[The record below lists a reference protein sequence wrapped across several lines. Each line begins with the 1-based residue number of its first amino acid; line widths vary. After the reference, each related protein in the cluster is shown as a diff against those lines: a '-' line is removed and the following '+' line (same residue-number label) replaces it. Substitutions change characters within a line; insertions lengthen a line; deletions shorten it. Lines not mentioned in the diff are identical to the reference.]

1 MNILEFG
8 DKSKRKLI
16 LVHGFQSPW
25 QVWEK
30 YIEHYKKDFHI
41 IVPIISGHNPD
52 VKEDFVSFSKD
63 AKELEDYIISNYGKK
78 VYGICGMSMGGVF
91 SAILWQNKRLEFEKV
106 IFDGSPLLSLN
117 SFMKNFTLNFY
128 LKVTHKT
135 QQRDKKTLEQANTI
149 CPKEHMGSFIKILD
163 NMSDT
168 TIKNCLSCIADFK
181 LKPEINSTNT
191 KIYYFHGTAMN
202 EMLAKKSA
210 KYVKKHYPDTVVK
223 CFKGKAHC
231 ENSLFNPEY
240 MITEL
245 DNILFD

>member
-1 MNILEFG
+1 MKILEFG

-16 LVHGFQSPW
+16 LIHGFQSPW

-30 YIEHYKKDFHI
+30 YIERYQNDFHV
-41 IVPIISGHNPD
+41 IVPIISGHNPE
-52 VKEDFVSFSKD
+52 VKEGFVSFSKD
-63 AKELEDYIISNYGKK
+63 AKELEDYIIRNYGEK
-78 VYGICGMSMGGVF
+78 VYGIFGMSMGGILT
-91 SAILWQNKRLEFEKV
+91 ATLWQNKRLKFEKV

-117 SFMKNFTLNFY
+117 SFMKNFTRNFY

-135 QQRDKKTLEQANTI
+135 QKRDKKTLEQANAI
-149 CPKEHMGSFIKILD
+149 CPKEYMDSFVKLLD

-168 TIKNCLSCIADFK
+168 TIENCFNSIADFK
-181 LKPEINSTNT
+181 LKTDIEVSDT
-191 KIYYFHGTAMN
+191 KVYYFHGTAMN

-210 KYVKKHYPDTVVK
+210 KYVKKHYPETMVK

-245 DNILFD
+245 DEVLFN